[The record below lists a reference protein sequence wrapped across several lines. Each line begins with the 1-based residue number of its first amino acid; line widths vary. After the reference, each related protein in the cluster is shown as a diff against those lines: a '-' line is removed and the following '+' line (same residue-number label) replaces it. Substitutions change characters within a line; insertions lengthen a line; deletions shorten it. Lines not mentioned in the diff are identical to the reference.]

1 MSDFVQRMRLAGGL
15 RAGMRLHAAQSLVRH
30 QVSMFTGEI
39 WKEPSRVVWTNMG
52 MPPELFYAAG
62 YLPVNTELTA
72 GWSST
77 LNLAAKYLTIA
88 EQKGFGQNLCSYHK
102 AIIGA
107 MECGDLPSPRLA
119 VMSSH
124 ICDGGRGLL
133 SYFASRFRTKTYLIQ
148 VPYGQTDEDNRYVQR
163 QLQECYS
170 KIARS
175 VSWPSAVRELQ
186 SAIQCSN
193 QARRWLTN
201 ANALR
206 KKAVLLPGNAAIRNL
221 FGATFL
227 FGSAL
232 GIQITRE
239 YCQQLV
245 ELAARGEPALLE
257 GHRILWIHFA
267 PLYAGR
273 LMRYFEETLR
283 CPIAFD
289 ITGHPY
295 WEEMRGDTPFQSL
308 AQKMASHF
316 FLGSSRGRIKL
327 YRHLVQEYQIR
338 GIVMLMHQ
346 GCKAIPASS
355 WELRELG
362 RQIQIPYLE
371 LPGDCV
377 DPRSFG
383 EEQTR
388 LRMEAF
394 AECLGRRQHGSGN

>member
-15 RAGMRLHAAQSLVRH
+15 RTGMRLYAAQSLVRH
-30 QVSMFTGEI
+30 QVSMFTGAI
-39 WKEPSRVVWTNMG
+39 WKEPSRIVWTNMG

-77 LNLAAKYLTIA
+77 LNLAAKYLAIA

-102 AIIGA
+102 AIVGA
-107 MECGDLPSPRLA
+107 MECGDLPPPRLA

-133 SYFASRFRTKTYLIQ
+133 SYFASRFQTKTYLIQ
-148 VPYGQTDEDNRYVQR
+148 VPYGQTGEDSRYVER
-163 QLQECYS
+163 QLQECYG
-170 KIARS
+170 KIAGS
-175 VSWPSAVRELQ
+175 VSWSNAVGGLR
-186 SAIQCSN
+186 SAIQRSN
-193 QARRWLTN
+193 QARRWLAN

-206 KKAVLLPGNAAIRNL
+206 KKEVLFPGNDAIRNL

-239 YCQQLV
+239 YCQQLMD
-245 ELAARGEPALLE
+245 LAARGVSATLD

-267 PLYAGR
+267 PLYAGHLR
-273 LMRYFEETLR
+273 RYFEETLR

-289 ITGHPY
+289 ITGHLY
-295 WEEMRGDTPFQSL
+295 WDEMRADTPFQSL

-316 FLGSSRGRIKL
+316 FLGSSRDRTKL
-327 YRHLVQEYQIR
+327 YRRLIQEYQIQ
-338 GIVMLMHQ
+338 GITMLLHQ

-355 WELRELG
+355 WELRELA
-362 RQIQIPYLE
+362 RQMKIPYLE
-371 LPGDCV
+371 LPADCV